1 MLTFNVK
8 KRWYEKIASG
18 EKRIEYRIVK
28 PYWTKRIAKEVQLY
42 NQTLIWGEDDIEK
55 ILPTQTESLGIECIV
70 RLGYTKKYMKKKITK
85 IKVINGK
92 NTDLCV
98 DEQVY
103 AIFLSDEE

>member
-18 EKRIEYRIVK
+18 EKR
-28 PYWTKRIAKEVQLY
+28 
-42 NQTLIWGEDDIEK
+42 
-55 ILPTQTESLGIECIV
+55 
-70 RLGYTKKYMKKKITK
+70 
-85 IKVINGK
+85 
-92 NTDLCV
+92 